1 MKGQRGNPGLKGQLC
16 DKSVEAYILALEIIN
31 QLSIRYRVETFA
43 YLVCN
48 AWELLLKAKLLDD
61 SHNRR
66 TIYYPKKRGEA
77 RRTLSLRDC
86 LKRVFPNEKDPVR
99 RNVERVAD
107 LRDEAVHLIIDQVP
121 KDVLGLFQA
130 CVLNYHR
137 KLGEWFGISLSDRVS
152 VGMMTIVYDLGPEHF
167 DLESPVMRKR
177 LSRDA
182 LAYLTQYQDQLRQDF
197 EDVGRDPAF
206 AISVDY
212 RLALTKKQ
220 DDADIVLGS
229 GPGNMAGVLIE
240 VPKDPAKTHPYRQKE
255 LVDAVREE
263 LPEGVVFNTH
273 DVQCL
278 VKVHSIKR
286 RPEWYY
292 KGTVPGSPSQ
302 YSEAFRDWIVNRHKQ
317 DAGFLTETRAE
328 ARESSKPTQ

>member
-167 DLESPVMRKR
+167 DLDSPLMRKR
-177 LSRDA
+177 LSHDV
-182 LAYLTQYQDQLRQDF
+182 LKYLTGYQEQLRQDA
-197 EDVGRDPAF
+197 EDLGNDHAY
-206 AISVDY
+206 AISVEY
-212 RLALTKKQ
+212 HLALTKQQ
-220 DDADIVLGS
+220 DEADVALTSWPVGIQSV
-229 GPGNMAGVLIE
+229 VVE
-240 VPKDPAKTHPYRQKE
+240 VPKDSGKTHPYREKDLVAAVVE
-255 LVDAVREE
+255 L
-263 LPEGVVFNTH
+263 LPEGTRFNQH
-273 DVQCL
+273 DVRAIG
-278 VKVHSIKR
+278 KVYQAKQRS
-286 RPEWYY
+286 EWYY
-292 KGTVPGSPSQ
+292 QGTVPGSPGQ
-302 YSEAFRDWIVNRHKQ
+302 YSEVFRDWIVNRHKQ
-317 DAGFLTETRAE
+317 DVGFLTETRAE

>member
-1 MKGQRGNPGLKGQLC
+1 MKGHRGNPGLKGQLC

-61 SHNRR
+61 THNRR

-86 LKRVFPNEKDPVR
+86 LKRVLPNEKDPVR

-107 LRDEAVHLIIDQVP
+107 LRDEAVHLIINQVP

-137 KLGEWFGISLSDRVS
+137 RLGEWFGISLSDRVS
-152 VGMMTIVYDLGPEHF
+152 VGMMTIVYDLDPEHF
-167 DLESPVMRKR
+167 ELESPAMRKQ
-177 LSRDA
+177 LSSDA
-182 LAYLTQYQDQLRQDF
+182 LKYLTQYQDQLRQDF
-197 EDVGRDPAF
+197 EDVGHDPAF
-206 AISVDY
+206 TIPLEY
-212 RLALTKKQ
+212 HLALTKKQ
-220 DDADIVLGS
+220 DEADIALTS
-229 GPGNMAGVLIE
+229 GPGGMQSVVVE
-240 VPKDPAKTHPYRQKE
+240 VPKDAGNGWPFLMSD
-255 LVDAVREE
+255 LVEAVRNE
-263 LPEGVVFNTH
+263 LPPGVVFNRH

-278 VKVHSIKR
+278 FKVFNVPKHPK
-286 RPEWYY
+286 WYHQG
-292 KGTVPGSPSQ
+292 KVRNSPKQ
-302 YSEAFRDWIVNRHKQ
+302 YSTMFRDWILDRYRQNP
-317 DAGFLTETRAE
+317 DFFAETRKKAE
-328 ARESSKPTQ
+328 ELKKPAG